1 MGSREIIDL
10 NQGGVSSATRSSTR
24 YDRNLLIATG
34 REEVDFGARGVD
46 SIQYDVRFVSE
57 EDFV

>member
-34 REEVDFGARGVD
+34 REEVNFGARGVD
-46 SIQYDVRFVSE
+46 SIQYDVRFVS
-57 EDFV
+57 